1 MIAKNK
7 LTELVRDWLSAWNSR
22 DIERLMNHYH
32 ENVELS
38 SPTIVKRWNIAT
50 GKLSG
55 KDALRKHF
63 SKGFEDVNHMSFEL
77 LGVLNGINGIVLVYK
92 RGAYSMAAD
101 VIKLDENGKAITID
115 SYHSQE

>member
-7 LTELVRDWLSAWNSR
+7 LMELVRDWLSAWNSR
-22 DIERLMNHYH
+22 DLERLMNHYH
-32 ENVELS
+32 ENIELS
-38 SPTIVKRWNIAT
+38 SPAIVKRWNIAT

-63 SKGFEDVNHMSFEL
+63 TKGFEDVNHMSFEL
-77 LGVLNGINGIVLVYK
+77 LGVLNGVNGIVLVYK

-101 VIKLDENGKAITID
+101 VITLDENGKAITVD

>member
-1 MIAKNK
+1 MISKNK

-77 LGVLNGINGIVLVYK
+77 LGVLNGINGIVLVYR

-101 VIKLDENGKAITID
+101 VITLDENGKAITID